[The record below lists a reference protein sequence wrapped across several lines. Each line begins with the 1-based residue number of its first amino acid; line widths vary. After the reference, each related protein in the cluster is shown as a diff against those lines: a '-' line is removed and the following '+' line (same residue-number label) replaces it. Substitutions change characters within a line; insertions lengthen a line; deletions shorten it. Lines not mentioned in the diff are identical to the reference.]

1 MSGVTGAVG
10 TAVIDGFLL
19 EEAPRHS
26 AQWLARELRRRGNE
40 IGVAEVR
47 QHCRKLHVE
56 LGTSRHL
63 PKPGPSDG
71 PTDTT
76 AGRSAA
82 NHRGEVPGL
91 KHMGEGRTRKAVA
104 NSLGERFP
112 SIRAAAMSRGRHA
125 QTMSDWCK
133 SGKPDADGVIWR
145 FVEEGDS

>member
-1 MSGVTGAVG
+1 MSGVTGAVE

-47 QHCRKLHVE
+47 QRCRKLHVE

-71 PTDTT
+71 PTDTE
-76 AGRSAA
+76 ASRSAMRR
-82 NHRGEVPGL
+82 RGEAPGL
-91 KHMGEGRTRKAVA
+91 NHMGEGRNRRAVS
-104 NSLGERFP
+104 NSLGDVYP
-112 SIRAAAMSRGRHA
+112 TIRAAAEASGCHA
-125 QTMSDWCK
+125 QTMAERIRR
-133 SGKPDADGVIWR
+133 GKPDKNGVTWR